1 MAFRQAIWSSF
12 SFIVCKMH
20 RLDKMTSYSLSKSY
34 KRKTLGGKQA
44 GRQGGREVGRYEG
57 RRREG
62 KGGKRKWIISSLAIA
77 VWL

>member
-1 MAFRQAIWSSF
+1 
-12 SFIVCKMH
+12 
-20 RLDKMTSYSLSKSY
+20 MTSYSLSKSY

-57 RRREG
+57 RTREG
-62 KGGKRKWIISSLAIA
+62 RGGKRKWIISSLAIA